1 MPSCYRPPPEVL
13 TTTPH
18 NFFPQVD
25 ATRPPSEV
33 WISIE
38 ILLNLVN
45 LAGEIKTEVTTVEVK
60 SVVLSTSDALVAA
73 AAANNAPETAPDTPA
88 TAPAAAPA
96 AAPEPLDS
104 QLNPQSETM
113 VLPAP
118 NSPVVV
124 KPVAVGWFGAI
135 FGGGGEAA
143 AAAAAAT
150 AAAAA
155 AASFAA
161 PPPLATAPEPASEP
175 HDVEKE
181 KEKEQRAHAAAR
193 VQSFARGRASRSS
206 PRALN
211 KALRDKQ
218 QVSDEKQSDPE
229 PLPLRPPS
237 PKLAPPSPLPTANS
251 TASPPPP
258 PYGDVSYDTDEFAET
273 EGGMVP
279 TTTPAPKPKTG
290 AVDEDAQQDAPPTVG
305 KGKGKGK
312 GKGVGAKG
320 KGATGATV
328 HEKTMAGVKT
338 SLDEPD

>member
-1 MPSCYRPPPEVL
+1 M
-13 TTTPH
+13 
-18 NFFPQVD
+18 D

-33 WISIE
+33 WSSIE

-73 AAANNAPETAPDTPA
+73 AAANNAPE

-135 FGGGGEAA
+135 FGGSGEAA

-181 KEKEQRAHAAAR
+181 QEKEQRAHAAAR

-206 PRALN
+206 PRVLN

-258 PYGDVSYDTDEFAET
+258 PCGDVSYDTDEFAET
-273 EGGMVP
+273 EGGVVP

-290 AVDEDAQQDAPPTVG
+290 AVDEDAQQDAPPTVGKGDEDAQQDAPPTVG

>member
-1 MPSCYRPPPEVL
+1 MCLVVTGRPRRCSPRRPV
-13 TTTPH
+13 TS
-18 NFFPQVD
+18 PQVD

-33 WISIE
+33 WSSIE

-258 PYGDVSYDTDEFAET
+258 PCGDVSYDTDEFAET
-273 EGGMVP
+273 EGGVVP